1 MAEKIDPQVVLAFV
15 KSEVEI
21 MVSTIRDKGGKRFG
35 KAFGLAGAMVAL
47 AYFGLYSPPQAKM
60 KKLQREI
67 DKAKA
72 MSEAG
77 GQYKDIRDQLGAAYS
92 HLPQMKDREQ
102 WLSNAMIDSL
112 RADNLTPDSFK
123 PVSENELSGLIFQSS
138 TVQLTLRF
146 EQFYD
151 WLMRLE
157 GAKPLMHVQSFDVQ
171 KKPEQLSWNGV
182 TCEVT
187 TVIPKRRF
195 N

>member
-1 MAEKIDPQVVLAFV
+1 MAEKIDPQVVIALV

-35 KAFGLAGAMVAL
+35 KAFGFAGVMVAL
-47 AYFGLYSPPQAKM
+47 AYFGLYSPPQ
-60 KKLQREI
+60 KKIGRLQREI

-77 GQYKDIRDQLGAAYS
+77 GQYKDIRDQLAAAYAQV
-92 HLPQMKDREQ
+92 PQMKDREQ

-138 TVQLTLRF
+138 TVQLTIKF

-157 GAKPLMHVQSFDVQ
+157 GARPLMHVASFDVQ
-171 KKPEQLSWNGV
+171 KKPEALGWNGV